1 MSQPKWKKASY
12 SSIQVKDTSLSA
24 KTGTIKKLR
33 STDIDVST
41 IHGSNSI
48 GVSTNINDTSYNTS
62 KYSALTIS
70 AEAIQYQGGGK
81 PENIMVG
88 GTTYEQYIQPLI
100 FENKSG
106 IAEIKARGA
115 LAHISEISNEDI
127 TTPLNAFGLFS
138 APNENLILTVA
149 QDNGIFDYIDGN
161 KSNSLSYTKTG
172 IFIDK
177 SNRIFMGISG
187 EDLTSDKL
195 DYLVKGN
202 KEAQLYVKGDIV
214 VDGSG
219 VQIDKYIVDDI
230 LVGESVAIM
239 GNHLDP
245 SGMVNDISAVVPNL
259 EGTLSDK
266 ETDTKKQ
273 GYLMVANNTYLYSD
287 LIFPTSDVS
296 NSGDKITGS
305 IQFKEYTSSG
315 APDGDTICSISAF
328 NNEKRLDISG
338 SNKINMHSTNNIDI
352 SSGTIQMYGTD
363 ISMQSSDNIDI
374 SSGTI
379 QMYGTDISMQS
390 SDNINM
396 QSTNNIDISSGTIQ
410 MYGTDIS
417 MQSTNNIDI
426 SSGTIQMY
434 GTDISM
440 QSTNNI
446 DISSENIQ
454 LIVSSQL
461 PQPSDDGT
469 GLVTSQPPISNSITY
484 SYSTPIDASSMALAI
499 INVGHGN
506 TPGAY
511 TELLNESDSSM
522 AIPTVNFVKSRHYWK
537 PYEDSNDTI
546 TLNQD
551 YFPDLSNINVPGKVE
566 CSNLH
571 STNHFRTVT
580 VCGIEETTVYWWI
593 FPIGVE
599 LQEVCHTVV
608 IEDDGPPPYV
618 TDFSSTV
625 FFNKPVTM
633 RYGSTND
640 LSLTDSAL
648 YIAPADA
655 SSGSASASMSLISH
669 KGDGVAEQNATIYFG
684 TRDGSNSINNIGA
697 IQGESDSNMV
707 FYGSSGQDL
716 QPFMTYTGSTNK
728 LDFSSNDVSFNLSSS
743 GHIYKSTYSTA
754 TDPSNSLVD
763 LSFVL
768 NYIDTETYWESKS
781 STSGSSLSY
790 IKTKST
796 SKPVLINYHD
806 QAPQFWSNQIF
817 GLTVESDKSNTNDG
831 AIAVISS
838 RNVAEPST
846 HAGAVVYLGNHNDA
860 DAGTNPHIG
869 DNSGTYLLGGIR
881 GYYPGKSDLS
891 NIGNVQLFGSNDGI
905 NNHVFMEYDGCN
917 NNIDI
922 SSGTIQMYGT
932 DISMQSSDN
941 INMQS
946 TNIHMS
952 PTLNIDMQSSNIDME
967 CSHNIGMNSTN
978 NIDISSGTIQMFA
991 TDVSFNLSSSG
1002 HIYKST
1008 YSQESD
1014 PSNSL
1019 VDLSFVLTHV
1029 SGSATYW
1036 EPVPNTSN
1044 SIQPKNASTT
1054 EVHGL
1059 SFNATSDAVKKENI
1073 RTISGALES
1082 IDHLRGVTYNLKAD
1096 ETQKTHHGVIAQ
1108 EIEQIFPDMVAG
1120 TEGNKSVAYMEIIGV
1135 LIEAVKDLKTR
1146 VEELENK

>member
-1 MSQPKWKKASY
+1 MSQPKWKKATY

-33 STDIDVST
+33 TTDIDVST

-48 GVSTNINDTSYNTS
+48 GVSTNIDDTSYNTS

-81 PENIMVG
+81 PENITVG
-88 GTTYEQYIQPLI
+88 DKTYEQYIQPLI
-100 FENKSG
+100 FKNKAG
-106 IAEIKARGA
+106 IPTITARGA
-115 LAHISEISNEDI
+115 LAHLSEIEKETDI
-127 TTPLNAFGLFS
+127 SLSAFGLFS

-149 QDNGIFDYIDGN
+149 QDNGIFDYIDGS

-202 KEAQLYVKGDIV
+202 KQAQLYVKGDIV

-245 SGMVNDISAVVPNL
+245 SGMVNDISAAVPNL

-266 ETDTKKQ
+266 EANTQKQ

-296 NSGDKITGS
+296 NSTDKITGS

-315 APDGDTICSISAF
+315 APDGETICSISAF
-328 NNEKRLDISG
+328 NDDKLLDISG
-338 SNKINMHSTNNIDI
+338 SDNINMHSA
-352 SSGTIQMYGTD
+352 
-363 ISMQSSDNIDI
+363 
-374 SSGTI
+374 
-379 QMYGTDISMQS
+379 
-390 SDNINM
+390 
-396 QSTNNIDISSGTIQ
+396 NNIDISSGTIQ

-434 GTDISM
+434 GTDNIDISSGTIQM
-440 QSTNNI
+440 YGTDNI

-454 LIVSSQL
+454 LIVSSQP

-469 GLVTSQPPISNSITY
+469 GLVTSSQPISNSITY
-484 SYSTPIDASSMALAI
+484 SYSTTDASMALAI
-499 INVGHGN
+499 INVGQGN
-506 TPGAY
+506 TPEDYSNILDHEDA
-511 TELLNESDSSM
+511 SM
-522 AIPTVNFVKSRHYWK
+522 AIPTVNYVSRKTFWSIAASDAKWQEGEDVSMSVAEWLTPKNTGQEENVYIPGELAVEGEIYAGTIYGSITADNMTVTDTFKKSCAADVSLFWGLLDIKGKCTTTETEKINFTVEATSNFQKSIRARHSPNISVDGERVNQFSF
-537 PYEDSNDTI
+537 PYSMMNGAGIIVNPENMKNDAVISIIGNRNAGNAAGNDLYPAQILFGNFYDGSDGSSDPSGISFLGGIRTSVIEPSGGGVSAVTI
-546 TLNQD
+546 DTDGN
-551 YFPDLSNINVPGKVE
+551 PTEGDLSGTYSVGM
-566 CSNLH
+566 
-571 STNHFRTVT
+571 
-580 VCGIEETTVYWWI
+580 IE
-593 FPIGVE
+593 F
-599 LQEVCHTVV
+599 C
-608 IEDDGPPPYV
+608 
-618 TDFSSTV
+618 
-625 FFNKPVTM
+625 
-633 RYGSTND
+633 GSTD
-640 LSLTDSAL
+640 GKSLL
-648 YIAPADA
+648 
-655 SSGSASASMSLISH
+655 
-669 KGDGVAEQNATIYFG
+669 
-684 TRDGSNSINNIGA
+684 
-697 IQGESDSNMV
+697 
-707 FYGSSGQDL
+707 
-716 QPFMTYTGSTNK
+716 PFMTYTGSTNK
-728 LDFSSNDVSFNLSSS
+728 LDFSSNGVSFNLSSS

-768 NYIDTETYWESKS
+768 
-781 STSGSSLSY
+781 
-790 IKTKST
+790 
-796 SKPVLINYHD
+796 
-806 QAPQFWSNQIF
+806 
-817 GLTVESDKSNTNDG
+817 
-831 AIAVISS
+831 
-838 RNVAEPST
+838 
-846 HAGAVVYLGNHNDA
+846 
-860 DAGTNPHIG
+860 
-869 DNSGTYLLGGIR
+869 
-881 GYYPGKSDLS
+881 
-891 NIGNVQLFGSNDGI
+891 
-905 NNHVFMEYDGCN
+905 
-917 NNIDI
+917 
-922 SSGTIQMYGT
+922 
-932 DISMQSSDN
+932 
-941 INMQS
+941 
-946 TNIHMS
+946 
-952 PTLNIDMQSSNIDME
+952 
-967 CSHNIGMNSTN
+967 
-978 NIDISSGTIQMFA
+978 
-991 TDVSFNLSSSG
+991 
-1002 HIYKST
+1002 
-1008 YSQESD
+1008 
-1014 PSNSL
+1014 
-1019 VDLSFVLTHV
+1019 THV
-1029 SGSATYW
+1029 SDNATYW
-1036 EPVPNTSN
+1036 EPVTDNSN
-1044 SIQPKNASTT
+1044 AIQPKNANTT